1 MLSAEVVAGS
11 AGGPLGAAGGGDPQA
26 ESGTVCAGSQG
37 GEGVPGVQMLPGEW
51 SAQPGRKC
59 RRTHKGAVRA
69 ARGGPGRAGAH
80 SRASHRDLWKLD
92 LRATEQWEPAADEA
106 GPASWASR
114 PISGCVLTQHRGE
127 EALRDLWKSASGG
140 LHPTTKTSSR
150 DRHLGGGSV

>member
-1 MLSAEVVAGS
+1 
-11 AGGPLGAAGGGDPQA
+11 
-26 ESGTVCAGSQG
+26 
-37 GEGVPGVQMLPGEW
+37 MLPGEW

-106 GPASWASR
+106 GPASWASSPSLAVFSHSTGAR
-114 PISGCVLTQHRGE
+114 RLSAISGKALPEGSTLQPRPPPETAISAGGAFDRGSR
-127 EALRDLWKSASGG
+127 AQG
-140 LHPTTKTSSR
+140 LHRNLSIR
-150 DRHLGGGSV
+150 YLLAGAAGVLD